1 MHKEKLRELI
11 AENSLDEAV
20 ELLKTLSKGARF
32 EDEVLMLASRLTDTN
47 KKSVMNTLSP
57 ADLELRRNQIAQAL
71 LQITRQLPEDSVLPF
86 SPAYPVDASKSAGT
100 GTGTGGP
107 FIVQTGTGDGN
118 IYKTQTGTGDGGT
131 PATQTGT
138 GDGGSSTGAGGHSKL
153 PFWFSLGAFAV
164 LLGITLL
171 VPGWWREN
179 TLLARTLL
187 ALAAGGVA
195 ATLPGFLNFEIN
207 NVLKAGGALAAFVLV
222 FLVNPPKEEEPL
234 TLTVFVV
241 GKNGQSV
248 QSLHQQGYI
257 LLDAE
262 GERKREL
269 IDDKGQAH
277 FKNLR
282 PGSEIRNVQV
292 EFSEPYRPVHPDSV
306 YRLDAKGQIYLAVAL
321 QNLGR
326 IYGTVLAGD
335 EPLEGVLV
343 TVNERSDTTDLTG
356 SYSID
361 IPEGDQRSDPE
372 VKFFKKGYKLLIK
385 TARPQTGLPLNIVME
400 KTKTTR

>member
-1 MHKEKLRELI
+1 MRKEQLRQLI
-11 AENSLDEAV
+11 AKNRLDEAV
-20 ELLKTLSKGARF
+20 KALTALANGTRF
-32 EDEVLMLASRLTDTN
+32 EEEVLMQASRLSRLNEVTIAGTENPD
-47 KKSVMNTLSP
+47 
-57 ADLELRRNQIAQAL
+57 DLERRHNQIAQAL
-71 LQITRQLPEDSVLPF
+71 LQIVKKLPDDAEIPGAPS
-86 SPAYPVDASKSAGT
+86 SASGSSGPAH
-100 GTGTGGP
+100 
-107 FIVQTGTGDGN
+107 TGTGDGSLPP
-118 IYKTQTGTGDGGT
+118 TQTGASNGNPPENGPT
-131 PATQTGT
+131 
-138 GDGGSSTGAGGHSKL
+138 STGGHSKL

-207 NVLKAGGALAAFVLV
+207 NIIKAGGALAAFVLV
-222 FLVNPPKEEEPL
+222 FLVNPPMEEEPL

-282 PGSEIRNVQV
+282 PGAEIRNVQV
-292 EFSEPYRPVHPDSV
+292 EFSEPYRPVYPDSV

-326 IYGTVLAGD
+326 IYGTVLSGD
-335 EPLEGVLV
+335 DPLEGVIV
-343 TVNERSDTTDLTG
+343 TVNDLRDTTDLTG

-372 VKFFKKGYKLLIK
+372 VKFFKPGYKLLIK
-385 TARPQTGLPLNIVME
+385 TARPQTGQPLNIVME
-400 KTKTTR
+400 KSKTTR

>member
-1 MHKEKLRELI
+1 MHKEQLRQLI
-11 AENSLDEAV
+11 SDSRLDEAV

-32 EDEVLMLASRLTDTN
+32 EDEVVILASRLTDTN

-71 LQITRQLPEDSVLPF
+71 LQITRQLPDEVPK
-86 SPAYPVDASKSAGT
+86 PN
-100 GTGTGGP
+100 GP
-107 FIVQTGTGDGN
+107 VQTPF
-118 IYKTQTGTGDGGT
+118 GTGDGGPPPT
-131 PATQTGT
+131 ETITNPKNGNAPGKGPTGT
-138 GDGGSSTGAGGHSKL
+138 GGHSKL

-195 ATLPGFLNFEIN
+195 ATLPGFLNLEIN
-207 NVLKAGGALAAFVLV
+207 NFIKAGGALAAFVLV
-222 FLVNPPKEEEPL
+222 FLVNPPKEEEPI

-269 IDDKGQAH
+269 INDKGQAH

-282 PGSEIRNVQV
+282 PGNEIRNVQV
-292 EFSEPYRPVHPDSV
+292 EFSEPYLPVRPDSV
-306 YRLDAKGQIYLAVAL
+306 YRLDTKGQIYLAVAL

-326 IYGTVLAGD
+326 IYGTVLSGD

-343 TVNERSDTTDLTG
+343 TVNELSDTTDLTG

-372 VKFFKKGYKLLIK
+372 VKFFKKGYKLLMK

-400 KTKTTR
+400 KSKKTN